1 MGTHLHM
8 DDTGHAVALPP
19 LATVAAALR
28 DVTEVLARE
37 ITSPTDQP
45 PLWDGFEWRVAQ
57 AVASMQGVSSLLC
70 DGLRW
75 KGPASW
81 QRFLEEQREHVV
93 GRHRKIVQLLDRIDS
108 LSRREGI
115 ALVALKGA
123 ALHASG
129 IYRAGERPMADIDL
143 LAHEVDVKA
152 TSRLLEDCGFEL
164 TFTTWRN
171 LLFESRLRR
180 VSTAGDLGENINS
193 PIKIELHTSIRERL
207 PIRES
212 EITQF
217 VFPRAAHPGLNAY
230 PSVASLMMHL
240 LLHAAG
246 NMRSHALRLIQL
258 HDIAL
263 LSARFGPCDWDE
275 LLIARPNG
283 RAPWWAVPPL
293 ILTARYY
300 PGTIPAYVIDRLGAQ
315 CPWLLDWVARR
326 QLLADVSWSDIRVN
340 ALPGIEWSR
349 TPQEALRFVI
359 SRIWP
364 SHDDRFELQHF
375 AEHHPGA
382 SEVPWYGISQAARIL
397 RWVFSKPPRVQTI
410 LSIRAALAQRRDEA
424 GSRAA

>member
-1 MGTHLHM
+1 M

-28 DVTEVLARE
+28 NITELLAHE
-37 ITSPTDQP
+37 ITCPTEQP
-45 PLWDGFEWRVAQ
+45 PPWDDFEWRVAQ

-75 KGPASW
+75 QAPASW
-81 QRFLEEQREHVV
+81 RRFLEGQRQHVA
-93 GRHRKIVQLLDRIDS
+93 GRHRKIVQLLDGIDS
-108 LSRREGI
+108 RARREGI

-123 ALHASG
+123 ALHANG

-143 LAHEVDVKA
+143 LGREADVQA
-152 TSRLLEDCGFEL
+152 TSRLLADSGFEL

-180 VSTAGDLGENINS
+180 VSAAGDLGENINR

-207 PIRES
+207 PMCDY
-212 EITQF
+212 EITEFIQ
-217 VFPRAAHPGLNAY
+217 PRAAQPGLNAY
-230 PSVASLMMHL
+230 PSAASLMMHL

-258 HDIAL
+258 HDIAR
-263 LSARFGPCDWDE
+263 LSERFGPRDWEE
-275 LLIARPNG
+275 LLLARPNG
-283 RAPWWAVPPL
+283 RPPWWAVPPL
-293 ILTARYY
+293 ILTERYY
-300 PGTIPAYVIDRLGAQ
+300 PGRVPADVIDRLAPQ
-315 CPWLLDWVARR
+315 CPWLLERTARG

-364 SHDDRFELQHF
+364 SLDERFELQHF

-410 LSIRAALAQRRDEA
+410 LTVQAALAQRHEA
-424 GSRAA
+424 